1 MEVFFAFTL
10 DICAGEYKK
19 RKIRWISTEVD
30 KPDGTRY
37 ADIAQN
43 RAAASGRDNRTQGV
57 LAQGRL
63 RGSPRL

>member
-1 MEVFFAFTL
+1 MSRKNL
-10 DICAGEYKK
+10 PGEEEGKKK
-19 RKIRWISTEVD
+19 RRVSTAVD

-37 ADIAQN
+37 ADIACK
-43 RAAASGRDNRTQGV
+43 RAAAGGRDNRTQGV